1 VQKVAVVFTLDRSG
15 RLLKAEVVDS
25 SDSRLNAGAV
35 EAMKK
40 ASPFPPIPE
49 SLKEIANEPLR
60 MQFTVTI
67 GLRG

>member
-1 VQKVAVVFTLDRSG
+1 VVFTLDRSG
-15 RLLKAEVVDS
+15 RLIKAEVLES
-25 SDSRLNAGAV
+25 SDGRLNTGAV

-40 ASPFPPIPE
+40 ASPFPPIPD